1 MTCDYIQ
8 PSLSA
13 YFNLT
18 LFLVID
24 TLIGWHIFAFTLK
37 KEFLYNFNHLAN
49 SLLESN
55 SAQFSID
62 GNLLLLSML
71 SVSINDPFNQFNPLT
86 QLLPCK
92 ISNTVQKVSDFHRCS
107 TKYIRFL
114 SMIYC
119 CQQKSNCV
127 LSTTCCV
134 DDKHLLK
141 CSRTVFANI
150 FPWRKKI
157 ITKSSIT
164 NRNVTNSK
172 LLTYVVHSRA
182 LYWVYKNEVTQKE
195 SSLPNTLCK
204 RYTCNFSYILQNDV
218 NKILK
223 LDNILFI
230 LNEYNLFIAF
240 SHVASQNV
248 HCLHSF
254 WRRFSNTYAKLFRS
268 IVDTW
273 VENRLSSV
281 LLHVFLW
288 HSVLGQKNF
297 THTCTS
303 IHTRMICHQVLIM
316 NIKLKWK

>member
-92 ISNTVQKVSDFHRCS
+92 ISNTVQKVSDLYRCS

-141 CSRTVFANI
+141 CSRTVFA
-150 FPWRKKI
+150 
-157 ITKSSIT
+157 
-164 NRNVTNSK
+164 
-172 LLTYVVHSRA
+172 
-182 LYWVYKNEVTQKE
+182 KN
-195 SSLPNTLCK
+195 
-204 RYTCNFSYILQNDV
+204 
-218 NKILK
+218 ILK
-223 LDNILFI
+223 KKNYYKFLDNKSKCDEFQIIDLCCS
-230 LNEYNLFIAF
+230 F
-240 SHVASQNV
+240 S
-248 HCLHSF
+248 SF
-254 WRRFSNTYAKLFRS
+254 
-268 IVDTW
+268 V
-273 VENRLSSV
+273 LS
-281 LLHVFLW
+281 L
-288 HSVLGQKNF
+288 
-297 THTCTS
+297 
-303 IHTRMICHQVLIM
+303 
-316 NIKLKWK
+316 

>member
-92 ISNTVQKVSDFHRCS
+92 ISNTVQKVSDLYRCS

-119 CQQKSNCV
+119 CQQKKTIACYLPRV
-127 LSTTCCV
+127 ASTISTSWNV
-134 DDKHLLK
+134 RGPFLQ
-141 CSRTVFANI
+141 I
-150 FPWRKKI
+150 FFPEEK
-157 ITKSSIT
+157 
-164 NRNVTNSK
+164 K
-172 LLTYVVHSRA
+172 LL
-182 LYWVYKNEVTQKE
+182 
-195 SSLPNTLCK
+195 
-204 RYTCNFSYILQNDV
+204 QNP
-218 NKILK
+218 
-223 LDNILFI
+223 
-230 LNEYNLFIAF
+230 
-240 SHVASQNV
+240 
-248 HCLHSF
+248 
-254 WRRFSNTYAKLFRS
+254 R
-268 IVDTW
+268 
-273 VENRLSSV
+273 
-281 LLHVFLW
+281 
-288 HSVLGQKNF
+288 
-297 THTCTS
+297 
-303 IHTRMICHQVLIM
+303 
-316 NIKLKWK
+316 